1 MNRNLRHGYVAY
13 EVIATTAL
21 ILVMTVA
28 VAPPLLQNLKEGK
41 MASARSEAE
50 IIGQAIL
57 DFHADVRQW
66 PLITADKQ
74 IAHGRL
80 VGNASIGG
88 GNLGLP
94 TGLIAAGT
102 GGRQPRGVALGT
114 VTAHLVKNLDAAGAP
129 IYATSEHPYM
139 QPGWNGP
146 YLEQVPLDPWGR
158 PYVVNIALPCRVVAD
173 PVLNNTCTI
182 VVASCGPN
190 GLFETVLPKVRDEVD
205 FAGDDVGFVIQVRG
219 DRLHRSL

>member
-1 MNRNLRHGYVAY
+1 MNRNLRRGYVAY
-13 EVIATTAL
+13 EVVATAAL
-21 ILVMTVA
+21 ILVMTFA

-41 MASARSEAE
+41 VASARSEAE

-66 PLITADKQ
+66 PLITTDEP

-94 TGLIAAGT
+94 SGLIAAGT
-102 GGRQPRGVALGT
+102 GGRTPRGVALGT
-114 VTAHLVKNLDAAGAP
+114 VTAHLVENLDVSGTP
-129 IYATSEHPYM
+129 IYEASQHPYL

-146 YLEQVPLDPWGR
+146 YLEEVPLDPWGR
-158 PYVVNIALPCRVVAD
+158 PYVINIKLPCRVAAD
-173 PVLNNTCTI
+173 PALNNNCTI
-182 VVASCGPN
+182 VVASGGPN
-190 GLFETVLPKVRDEVD
+190 GLFETVLPRVCGEND
-205 FAGDDVGFVIQVRG
+205 FAGDDVGFVILASG
-219 DRLHRSL
+219 DRLHRSP

>member
-13 EVIATTAL
+13 EVIATAAL

-94 TGLIAAGT
+94 TGLIAASA
-102 GGRQPRGVALGT
+102 GGHQPRGVALGT
-114 VTAHLVKNLDAAGAP
+114 VTAHLVNNLDASGAP
-129 IYATSEHPYM
+129 IYAASEHPYM

-158 PYVVNIALPCRVVAD
+158 PYVINIALPCRVAAD
-173 PVLNNTCTI
+173 PVFNNTCTI

-190 GLFETVLPKVRDEVD
+190 GLFETVLPKVCDEVD

>member
-50 IIGQAIL
+50 IIGRAIL

-66 PLITADKQ
+66 PLITTDEP

-94 TGLIAAGT
+94 TGLIAAGA
-102 GGRQPRGVALGT
+102 GGRTPRGVALGT
-114 VTAHLVKNLDAAGAP
+114 VTAHLVKNLDASGAP
-129 IYATSEHPYM
+129 IYPASGHPYM

-146 YLEQVPLDPWGR
+146 YLEEVPLDPWGR
-158 PYVVNIALPCRVVAD
+158 PYVINIALPCSVTAD
-173 PVLNNTCTI
+173 PVLNSGCTI
-182 VVASCGPN
+182 VVASGGPN
-190 GLFETVLPKVRDEVD
+190 GLFETVLPRVRDEGD
-205 FAGDDVGFVIQVRG
+205 FAGDDVGFVIQVRD
-219 DRLHRSL
+219 DRRQRSL